1 MHMRKLKGVLLI
13 DDNETSNF
21 LNHRLLNRMEMTE
34 NIRVFSNGQYALDY
48 LQKLNNGDYNPADPT
63 YFKPD
68 LIFLDV
74 NMPMLDGFEFL
85 EIFHQ
90 ELSEELK
97 QGTVIAMLST
107 SSHPQDTI
115 RASEY
120 AAPYIVKPLTVEKVN
135 QLLAEKFA
143 TSYSQ

>member
-1 MHMRKLKGVLLI
+1 MRKLKGVLLI

-21 LNHRLLNRMEMTE
+21 LNHRLLNRMEITE
-34 NIRVFSNGQYALDY
+34 NIRVFANGQYALEY
-48 LQKLNNGDYNPADPT
+48 LQKLNSGDYHPEDPN

-68 LIFLDV
+68 LILLDV
-74 NMPMLDGFEFL
+74 NMPVLDGFEFL
-85 EIFHQ
+85 EIYHQ
-90 ELSEELK
+90 EFSTEMK

-120 AAPYIVKPLTVEKVN
+120 AAPYIVKPLTAEKVK
-135 QLLAEKFA
+135 QLLAEKFPA
-143 TSYSQ
+143 GLS

>member
-1 MHMRKLKGVLLI
+1 MRKLKGVLLI

-21 LNHRLLNRMEMTE
+21 LNHRLLNRMEITE

-48 LQKLNNGDYNPADPT
+48 LHKLNREDYDQADPT

-68 LIFLDV
+68 LILLDV

-85 EIFHQ
+85 EIYHQ
-90 ELSEELK
+90 ELSHDLK
-97 QGTVIAMLST
+97 QGTVVAMLST

-115 RASEY
+115 RAAAF
-120 AAPYIVKPLTVEKVN
+120 AAPYIVKPLTADKVN
-135 QLLAEKFA
+135 QLLTEKFA
-143 TSYSQ
+143 IS